1 MKLVQAQALLIIA
14 MLNPKGGSGKSAS
27 LHNIAAALMLRGLA
41 VLLVDLD
48 VQGSLTS
55 ATSGDLV
62 TAGGGV
68 GSLLLGEATTAPP
81 AIRTLATCLDGH
93 LDLLPADEA
102 LERWSVACIRGE
114 RSTLD
119 AGGALAPLA
128 ARYQVVLIDTPGA
141 TGPALEAGLLAAQIA
156 AVAVRPGSQYDLDP
170 LERLFAARAALRRRC
185 LWPTPIGYLIPTDYR
200 AGEASQRAGLAAL
213 QQTYGGMVTRPIP
226 HSALVERA
234 INAGTCAVLASP
246 RSAVAAAYRAVA
258 DQLRA
263 SSTGSR

>member
-1 MKLVQAQALLIIA
+1 MELVLLQTLLIIA
-14 MLNPKGGSGKSAS
+14 MLNPKGGAGKSVT
-27 LHNIAAALMLRGLA
+27 LHNVAAALMLRGHN

-48 VQGSLTS
+48 PQGSLTS
-55 ATSGDLV
+55 ATSGDQV

-68 GSLLLGEATTAPP
+68 GSLLLDDGTVAPA
-81 AIRTLATCLDGH
+81 AIRTLVNGPGGR

-102 LERWSVACIRGE
+102 LELWIAACIRGE
-114 RSTLD
+114 RSPLAVQD
-119 AGGALAPLA
+119 ALAPLA
-128 ARYQVVLIDTPGA
+128 ARYQIVLIDTPGA
-141 TGPALEAGLLAAQIA
+141 SGPALEAGLLAAQLA
-156 AVAVRPGSQYDLDP
+156 VVAVRPGSQYDLDP
-170 LERLFAARAALRRRC
+170 LERLFAARAALRGRG

-213 QQTYGGMVTRPIP
+213 QQTYGGMVIGPIP

-258 DQLRA
+258 DQLVA
-263 SSTGSR
+263 SSTGAR